1 MDETIDQSKPKHH
14 PILMRFYDWVE
25 QWVDRFPSSDRDKN
39 HQVICKTGEE
49 KRDDIDYSF

>member
-39 HQVICKTGEE
+39 HPVMRKIGEE
-49 KRDDIDYSF
+49 KNNDIDYPF